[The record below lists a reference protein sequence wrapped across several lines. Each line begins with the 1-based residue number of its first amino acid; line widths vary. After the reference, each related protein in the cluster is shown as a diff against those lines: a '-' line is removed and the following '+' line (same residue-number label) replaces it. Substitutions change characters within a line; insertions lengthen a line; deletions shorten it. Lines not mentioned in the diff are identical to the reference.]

1 MTRERM
7 CTHLRGRKIDGK
19 KIGILGGTFNPIH
32 LGHLQIAYAALAQ
45 FHLDQVLFIPAG
57 QPPHKDIFQGVGAW
71 QRYEMVQEAIQD
83 EPAFAISDMEIRSE
97 GKSYTYRT
105 LRYLTRHHPE
115 NQYYFILGEDS
126 LESFSTWRNPQA
138 ICDCAQILA
147 AVRQDLGETDNRKLE
162 EEIEH
167 CRSRFGPVFH
177 LLHTENFPVSST
189 RIRQEISSGNR
200 DENLLRQWLPDRV
213 LAYIQKYHLYRTEG
227 NGMDLDEIR
236 EVLKKELTKSRY
248 RHTEGVMYTAASLAM
263 RYLCSME
270 DAMTAGLLHD
280 CAKCLSDDEKLRIC
294 REHDLPVSE
303 VEERHPQLLHAKVG
317 AFLAKEK
324 YGVKSEEICHAIA
337 VHTTGCADMSF
348 LDKIIFVSDYIEP
361 GRNRAPRLTAVRQA
375 AFEDI
380 DRCCAM
386 ILQDTVEYLSVDE
399 KSMDPTTHEAYAFYK
414 KYL

>member
-1 MTRERM
+1 MCARVREGKEDR
-7 CTHLRGRKIDGK
+7 K

-32 LGHLQIAYAALAQ
+32 LGHLQIAYAALEQ

-57 QPPHKDIFQGVGAW
+57 QPPHKDIFQDVSAW
-71 QRYEMVQEAIQD
+71 QRYEMVREAISG

-97 GKSYTYRT
+97 GKSYTCRT
-105 LRYLTRHHPE
+105 LRYLTRLYPR

-126 LESFSTWRNPQA
+126 LESFSTWRKPQA

-147 AVRQDLGETDNRKLE
+147 AVRQDLPEADTRKLE
-162 EEIEH
+162 EEIER
-167 CRSRFGPVFH
+167 CRSQFGPVFH
-177 LLHTENFPVSST
+177 LLRTENFPVSST
-189 RIRQEISSGNR
+189 RIRQELGSAHK
-200 DENLLRQWLPDRV
+200 DENLLRQWLPERV
-213 LAYIQKYHLYRTEG
+213 LAYIAKYQLYQREG
-227 NGMDLDEIR
+227 KTMDLDEIR
-236 EVLKKELTKSRY
+236 DALKKELTKSRY
-248 RHTEGVMYTAASLAM
+248 RHTEGVMYTAAALAM

-280 CAKCLSDDEKLRIC
+280 CAKCLSDEEKLRIC
-294 REHDLPVSE
+294 REHHLPVSE

-317 AFLAKEK
+317 AFLAREK
-324 YGVKSEEICHAIA
+324 YGVTSGEICHAIA

>member
-1 MTRERM
+1 MCARVRE
-7 CTHLRGRKIDGK
+7 GKEDGK
-19 KIGILGGTFNPIH
+19 RIGILGGTFNPIH
-32 LGHLQIAYAALAQ
+32 LGHLQIAYAALKQ

-57 QPPHKDIFQGVGAW
+57 QPPHKDIFQDVSAW
-71 QRYEMVQEAIQD
+71 QRYEMVREAISG

-105 LRYLTRHHPE
+105 LRYLTRLYPR

-126 LESFSTWRNPQA
+126 LESFSTWRKPQA

-147 AVRQDLGETDNRKLE
+147 AVRQDLAEADTRKLE
-162 EEIEH
+162 EEIER
-167 CRSRFGPVFH
+167 CRSQFGPVFY
-177 LLHTENFPVSST
+177 LLRTENFPVSST
-189 RIRQEISSGNR
+189 RIRQELGSVHR
-200 DENLLRQWLPDRV
+200 DENLLGQWLPERV
-213 LAYIQKYHLYRTEG
+213 LAYIAKYQLYQREG
-227 NGMDLDEIR
+227 KTMDLDEIR
-236 EVLKKELTKSRY
+236 DALKKELTKSRY
-248 RHTEGVMYTAASLAM
+248 RHTEGVMYTAAALAM

-280 CAKCLSDDEKLRIC
+280 CAKCLSDEEKLRIC
-294 REHDLPVSE
+294 REHHLPVSE

-317 AFLAKEK
+317 AFLAREK
-324 YGVKSEEICHAIA
+324 YGVTSGEICHAIT